1 MSERRWVGWSLAA
14 LERELAKLL
23 VGLEGAGGLTF
34 TYARRAEQFAVLAR
48 VYLRK
53 GGKVEGL
60 VDMSSLELVEAQLQT
75 IIAQTTTAME
85 MVRQLKSGGGSHAQ
99 AADPAPGR
107 RVVPIDP
114 IASLRVEMAKQ
125 VAMGRNWESG
135 IDHVDQSLV
144 LAATRQFS
152 EGPGRGAGRRS
163 VEGFR
168 KFIMDG
174 VPGKAA

>member
-1 MSERRWVGWSLAA
+1 
-14 LERELAKLL
+14 
-23 VGLEGAGGLTF
+23 
-34 TYARRAEQFAVLAR
+34 
-48 VYLRK
+48 
-53 GGKVEGL
+53 
-60 VDMSSLELVEAQLQT
+60 
-75 IIAQTTTAME
+75 
-85 MVRQLKSGGGSHAQ
+85 
-99 AADPAPGR
+99 
-107 RVVPIDP
+107 VVPIDP

-125 VAMGRNWESG
+125 VALGRNWESG
-135 IDHVDQSLV
+135 IDNVDQSLV

>member
-1 MSERRWVGWSLAA
+1 MTDRWLGWSLPA
-14 LERELAKLL
+14 LEREVVKGLAE
-23 VGLEGAGGLTF
+23 VEGTGGLTF
-34 TYARRAEQFAVLAR
+34 TYARRVEKFAVLVGA
-48 VYLRK
+48 YLRK

-85 MVRQLKSGGGSHAQ
+85 MVRQLKSGGGSHA
-99 AADPAPGR
+99 AAAPASEQR

-125 VAMGRNWESG
+125 VALGRNWESG
-135 IDHVDQSLV
+135 IDNVDQSLV